1 MKTNEHKEISNQIIG
16 SNTGNIAEKAQNPK
30 NKKNEMAKKGV
41 LNVALEYGRPFDSAV
56 LEEWRRKQILSY
68 EAKYAAIAHSAGSE
82 ASQPFPALS
91 EPSVFLDFP

>member
-1 MKTNEHKEISNQIIG
+1 MKTNEHKEVSNQIIG
-16 SNTGNIAEKAQNPK
+16 SSTGNIAEKAQNPK
-30 NKKNEMAKKGV
+30 NKKNEMGI

-68 EAKYAAIAHSAGSE
+68 EAKYAAIAHSAGPE

-91 EPSVFLDFP
+91 EPSVFLDVP